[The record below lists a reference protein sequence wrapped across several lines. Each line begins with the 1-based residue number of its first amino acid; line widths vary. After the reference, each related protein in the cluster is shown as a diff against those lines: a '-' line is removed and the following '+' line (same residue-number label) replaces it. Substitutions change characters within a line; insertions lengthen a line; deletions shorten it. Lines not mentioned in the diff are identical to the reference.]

1 MDTGWHPDPS
11 SQHELRYWDGARWT
25 EHVVDRGVQSVSP
38 LPDVVPVLPPQGQV
52 PVGQGPAA
60 QPAQA
65 LPAQAPPS
73 QPAAQSPPAAQRAPA
88 HAQGFPQGQPPQG
101 QPPQG
106 FPPAGAPQG
115 LPGGGPGG
123 IRGELVDGRFAGV
136 EANGPSLQNPKL
148 LRVRLTEPFL
158 AKQGAMVAY
167 QGDLQFHYQGAGMGR
182 VLKRALT
189 GEGLAL
195 MRVEGRGDCFLADTA
210 KTVHLLHLENSGISV
225 NGSNVLA
232 FSQSLEW
239 NVERVKG
246 AAMATGG
253 LFNTTLRG
261 TGWLAIVTD
270 GDPVVLDAGVAPTFA
285 DTDAIVAWSAD
296 LQTSLHSTMSAGALI
311 GRGSGE
317 AVQVVF
323 QGRGFVIVQP
333 SETVKLPGK

>member
-1 MDTGWHPDPS
+1 MDTGWQPDPS
-11 SQHELRYWDGARWT
+11 GQHELRYWDGSRWT

-38 LPDVVPVLPPQGQV
+38 LPEAAPVLPPQGQV
-52 PVGQGPAA
+52 PQGQAA
-60 QPAQA
+60 
-65 LPAQAPPS
+65 PS
-73 QPAAQSPPAAQRAPA
+73 S
-88 HAQGFPQGQPPQG
+88 QGQPQGQPQAA
-101 QPPQG
+101 
-106 FPPAGAPQG
+106 PAQSRPGA
-115 LPGGGPGG
+115 GPGG
-123 IRGELVDGRFAGV
+123 IRGDLVDGRFAGL
-136 EANGPSLQNPKL
+136 ESTGPSLQNPKL

-167 QGDLQFHYQGAGMGR
+167 QGELAFHYQGAGMGR

-195 MRVEGRGDCFLADTA
+195 MRVEGRGDCFLADRA
-210 KTVHLLHLENSGISV
+210 RSVHLLQLENSGISV
-225 NGSNVLA
+225 NGANVLA
-232 FSQSLEW
+232 FSQSLDW

-261 TGWLAIVTD
+261 TGWLAIVTE

-296 LQTSLHSTMSAGALI
+296 LNISLHSTMSAGALI

-333 SETVKLPGK
+333 SETVKVPGR

>member
-1 MDTGWHPDPS
+1 
-11 SQHELRYWDGARWT
+11 
-25 EHVVDRGVQSVSP
+25 
-38 LPDVVPVLPPQGQV
+38 
-52 PVGQGPAA
+52 
-60 QPAQA
+60 
-65 LPAQAPPS
+65 APF
-73 QPAAQSPPAAQRAPA
+73 QPAAAFQQPAPTA
-88 HAQGFPQGQPPQG
+88 G
-101 QPPQG
+101 
-106 FPPAGAPQG
+106 PPAG
-115 LPGGGPGG
+115 GGHGPVPGG
-123 IRGELVDGRFAGV
+123 IRGDLVDGRFAGGQTP
-136 EANGPSLQNPKL
+136 GPALQNPKL

-167 QGDLQFHYQGAGMGR
+167 QGQLAFHYQGAGMGR

-195 MRVEGRGDCFLADTA
+195 MRVEGAGDCYLADRA
-210 KTVHLLHLENSGISV
+210 KHVHLLQVDGGISV
-225 NGSNVLA
+225 NGKNVLA

-246 AAMATGG
+246 AAMASGG

-261 TGWLAIVTD
+261 SGWLAIVTD
-270 GDPVVLDAGVAPTFA
+270 GEPVVLDAGTAPTFA

-333 SETVKLPGK
+333 SETVNTPGA